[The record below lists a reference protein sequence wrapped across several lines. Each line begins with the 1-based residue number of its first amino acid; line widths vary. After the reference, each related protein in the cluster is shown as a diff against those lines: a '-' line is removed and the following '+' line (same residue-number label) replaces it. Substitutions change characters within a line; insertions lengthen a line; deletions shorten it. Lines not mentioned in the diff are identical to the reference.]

1 MTVIL
6 HHLLL
11 QVAITVV
18 DNGIKIADKINITW
32 GAGYCQINV
41 PENSFPSSQLQRS
54 AYLNFIPITRT
65 GFILFGGTILF
76 VAILGMK
83 FLVGGSFFFTR
94 CRTLHLFKKGC
105 LW

>member
-1 MTVIL
+1 
-6 HHLLL
+6 
-11 QVAITVV
+11 
-18 DNGIKIADKINITW
+18 
-32 GAGYCQINV
+32 
-41 PENSFPSSQLQRS
+41 
-54 AYLNFIPITRT
+54 
-65 GFILFGGTILF
+65 LF